1 MFTSLQGRSAIVTGG
16 SKGIGRGI
24 ATTLATE
31 GVNVLVIARSQA
43 ELDATSLSRTAA
55 STSSVPTPV
64 SSRRASSKT

>member
-24 ATTLATE
+24 ATTLATA

-43 ELDATSLSRTAA
+43 GAR
-55 STSSVPTPV
+55 
-64 SSRRASSKT
+64 RHGGRASPSSPGE